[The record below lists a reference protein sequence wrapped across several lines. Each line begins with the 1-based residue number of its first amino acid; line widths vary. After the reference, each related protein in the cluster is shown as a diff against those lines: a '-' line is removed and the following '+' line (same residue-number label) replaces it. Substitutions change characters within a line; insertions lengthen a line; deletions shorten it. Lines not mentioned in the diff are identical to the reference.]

1 MSIKFVNREYFSF
14 PFLEPLNFYFF
25 SDILFS
31 YKDVIQFM
39 RLKDLRKNAHMTQVQ
54 LAKELHVAPNTLC
67 NWENGNRTPDAE
79 TLKRIADYFDV
90 TVDYLLDYDSETFQR
105 IYSKSKIE
113 AAEGVRDRILESLEF
128 IISGTMSASNHYNL
142 ISNKEL
148 VAGIK
153 NYPAACE
160 LLGRVCKQAKQQREQ
175 GSAEQLLSFYAL
187 CFEDFVEFLSN
198 ITDIAEYLEMNF
210 PSGNVS
216 LLSKG
221 ENEPPKG
228 E

>member
-1 MSIKFVNREYFSF
+1 
-14 PFLEPLNFYFF
+14 
-25 SDILFS
+25 
-31 YKDVIQFM
+31 M
-39 RLKDLRKNAHMTQVQ
+39 RLKELRKNSGLTQSA
-54 LAKELHVAPNTLC
+54 LAKILNVTPTALS
-67 NWENGNRTPDAE
+67 NWEIGKRMPSAE
-79 TLKRIADYFDV
+79 MLKRIADYFDV

>member
-1 MSIKFVNREYFSF
+1 
-14 PFLEPLNFYFF
+14 
-25 SDILFS
+25 
-31 YKDVIQFM
+31 M
-39 RLKDLRKNAHMTQVQ
+39 RLKELRKNSGLTQSA
-54 LAKELHVAPNTLC
+54 LAKILNVTPTALS
-67 NWENGNRTPDAE
+67 NWEIGKRMPSAE
-79 TLKRIADYFDV
+79 MLKRIADYFDV

-113 AAEGVRDRILESLEF
+113 AAEGVRDRMLESLEF

-175 GSAEQLLSFYAL
+175 GSVEQLLSFYEL

-198 ITDIAEYLEMNF
+198 ITDISEYLEMNF